1 MGLEVKTTDDV
12 TRTGAIEGI
21 GSSTYIQEG
30 FRLEQGSVFGPVTTP
45 DATIVA
51 KVLTKSPADMAKLGE
66 ERSKIRDEIKST
78 KGRDRGMLFE
88 AGLKESLVRQGK
100 IKIHQEVINR
110 LIQQYRGA

>member
-1 MGLEVKTTDDV
+1 M
-12 TRTGAIEGI
+12 
-21 GSSTYIQEG
+21 
-30 FRLEQGSVFGPVTTP
+30 
-45 DATIVA
+45 
-51 KVLTKSPADMAKLGE
+51 LTKSPADMAKLGE
-66 ERSKIRDEIKST
+66 ERSKIRDEIKSQ

>member
-1 MGLEVKTTDDV
+1 VKTTDDV

-21 GSSTYIQEG
+21 GSSTYVQEG
-30 FRLEQGSVFGPVTTP
+30 FRLEQGAVFGPVATP

-51 KVLTKSPADMAKLGE
+51 KVVAKSPADPAKLGE
-66 ERSKIRDEIKST
+66 ERSKIRDEIKSQ

-88 AGLKESLVRQGK
+88 AGLKEALVREGK

-110 LIQQYRGA
+110 LIAQYRGA